1 MLSVETLNSYRK
13 QSSNTNNIL
22 TYWNKITQQDLRQN
36 PSRKRQNQLQQY
48 LLQSFQEKV
57 IP

>member
-1 MLSVETLNSYRK
+1 MLSVETNSYRK

-22 TYWNKITQQDLRQN
+22 TYWNKITQQYLQQN

-48 LLQSFQEKV
+48 LQSFQEKV